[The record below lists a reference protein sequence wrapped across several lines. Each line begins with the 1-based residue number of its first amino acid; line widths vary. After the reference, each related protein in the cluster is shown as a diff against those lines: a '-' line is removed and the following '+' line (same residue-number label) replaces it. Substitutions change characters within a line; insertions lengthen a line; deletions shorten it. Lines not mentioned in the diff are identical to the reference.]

1 VDGFRGQGL
10 AELNVCERADI
21 EIRWDRDT
29 SIVVL
34 ATLRAAK
41 RGGSSQ
47 PLEAA
52 RVTPAM
58 GTEAQLELLPDA
70 LPGGTTRVARALPA
84 ATRSFG
90 KLLDCSVLRPG
101 DLMLTRDLSPEWTGK
116 LISEVQTK
124 GGYAERDSR
133 WSHAA
138 MYVGDGAHV
147 VEATFDSPMGG
158 GDVRLTTLDDYCQG
172 HAALRFRR
180 SRFIT
185 SDVEGWKLC
194 VRAMSRL
201 RLPYSFAKA
210 IDMWFRV
217 VIRKT
222 GFFDDQEKYPVS
234 KAVICSTLYA
244 DSYNEITRRSLGE
257 VSGACVPAWLSVT
270 DEFEDVKTQWLGF

>member
-1 VDGFRGQGL
+1 
-10 AELNVCERADI
+10 
-21 EIRWDRDT
+21 
-29 SIVVL
+29 
-34 ATLRAAK
+34 
-41 RGGSSQ
+41 
-47 PLEAA
+47 
-52 RVTPAM
+52 
-58 GTEAQLELLPDA
+58 
-70 LPGGTTRVARALPA
+70 
-84 ATRSFG
+84 
-90 KLLDCSVLRPG
+90 
-101 DLMLTRDLSPEWTGK
+101 MLTRDLNPEWTGK

-124 GGYAERDSR
+124 GGYAEHDAR

-147 VEATFDSPMGG
+147 VEATFDSPMSGG
-158 GDVRLTTLDDYCQG
+158 NVRLTSLDDYCQG
-172 HAALRFRR
+172 QASLRFRR

-222 GFFDDQEKYPVS
+222 GFYDEQEKYPVS

-244 DSYNEITRRSLGE
+244 DSYNETTRRSLGE
-257 VSGACVPAWLSVT
+257 VGGACVPAWLSVS
-270 DEFEDVKTQWLGF
+270 DEFEDVKPQWLGF